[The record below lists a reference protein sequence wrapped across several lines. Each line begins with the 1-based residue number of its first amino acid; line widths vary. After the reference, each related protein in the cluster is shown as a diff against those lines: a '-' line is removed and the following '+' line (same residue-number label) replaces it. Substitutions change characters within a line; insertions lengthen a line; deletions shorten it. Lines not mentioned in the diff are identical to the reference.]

1 MKTEKILK
9 IVLIVLLIILISFI
23 SFGGI
28 FVKNTKFVESIIP
41 EYQLG
46 MDLTGSRN
54 VIAAVNS
61 STKEVYYDKDGNVV
75 EEAGDD
81 TTTKEVPINAEDILT
96 KENYEKSKE
105 VLEKRLKE
113 MNVQG
118 FTIRQD
124 ESTGKLFVQLT
135 ENENTDLVV
144 QYMSIK
150 GTFTTVNDEGDIL
163 LDNSDIK
170 KAQVGYNTT
179 TSGTTVY
186 LTITLTKEG
195 TQKLK
200 DISNTYVKTTDE
212 EGNETTKKITLKI
225 DDTTLLST
233 YFEEEIANGIIQ
245 MSIGSSTTSTS
256 DLQSYFRE
264 ASNLAVLLNT
274 GSMPIT
280 YEITENKYVMS
291 DITMDM
297 LYTPAIVILSII
309 VIGLIFFIIK
319 YRKNGLLA
327 AISYIGYVASLL
339 LVIRYTNVVIT
350 LEGMAGILISFVINY
365 IFTIYLLHLL
375 KKNKETEVTN
385 NFKEAMLKSLLILI
399 PAAIIAITLCF
410 AGWLPI
416 FSFGMT
422 LFWGIATCIVYHVV
436 ITRTLLVNA
445 VKIK

>member
-1 MKTEKILK
+1 MKLEKNLK
-9 IVLIVLLIILISFI
+9 IVLVVLVIIFISLI

-41 EYQLG
+41 EYKLG
-46 MDLTGSRN
+46 MDLTGARS
-54 VIAAVNS
+54 VVAEVDS
-61 STKEVYYDKDGNVV
+61 SKKEVYYDKDGNVV
-75 EEAGDD
+75 EEAGEN
-81 TTTKEVPINAEDILT
+81 TTTKEVPVNAEDTLT
-96 KENYEKSKE
+96 KENYEKAKQ

-144 QYMSIK
+144 QYMTIK
-150 GTFTTVNDEGDIL
+150 GAFTTVNDDGDIL

-186 LTITLTKEG
+186 LTITLTKDG
-195 TQKLK
+195 AQKLK

-212 EGNETTKKITLKI
+212 EGNEITKKITLKI
-225 DDTTLLST
+225 DDSTLVST

-245 MSIGSSTTSTS
+245 MSIGSSTTSST
-256 DLQSYFRE
+256 DLQSYFKE

-274 GSMPIT
+274 GAMPLT
-280 YEITENKYVMS
+280 YNVTENKYVMS

-297 LYTPAIVILSII
+297 FYIPAIVILAMIA
-309 VIGLIFFIIK
+309 IGLIFFIIK

-350 LEGMAGILISFVINY
+350 LEGMAGILMSLLINY

-375 KKNKETEVTN
+375 KKNKEAEVTN
-385 NFKEAMLKSLLILI
+385 NFKEAMIKSLLILI
-399 PAAIIAITLCF
+399 PSAIIAITLCF

-422 LFWGIATCIVYHVV
+422 LFWGIATCIIYHVV
-436 ITRTLLVNA
+436 ITRTLLVNT
-445 VKIK
+445 VKTK